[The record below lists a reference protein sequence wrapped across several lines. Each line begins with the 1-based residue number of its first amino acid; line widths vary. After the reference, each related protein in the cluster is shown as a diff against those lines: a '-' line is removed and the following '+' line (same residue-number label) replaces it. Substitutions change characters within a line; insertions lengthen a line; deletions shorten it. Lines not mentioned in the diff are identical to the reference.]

1 MNENKKFTHTDA
13 LKMLNQ
19 AFKIILNQNSYHY
32 IENTK
37 KKIDLDMKKSLYKGF
52 YTGFNF
58 LMRSPN
64 VKDDIKYD
72 LITKKQL
79 VDLQYTKNIENIEN
93 INLNLKIFKNIANKK
108 NTKIFRNEANKYL
121 NNKTIKLNKLNALIL
136 KQKVAELSSTEKNL
150 VNELSRKISK

>member
-1 MNENKKFTHTDA
+1 
-13 LKMLNQ
+13 
-19 AFKIILNQNSYHY
+19 
-32 IENTK
+32 
-37 KKIDLDMKKSLYKGF
+37 MKKSLYKGF